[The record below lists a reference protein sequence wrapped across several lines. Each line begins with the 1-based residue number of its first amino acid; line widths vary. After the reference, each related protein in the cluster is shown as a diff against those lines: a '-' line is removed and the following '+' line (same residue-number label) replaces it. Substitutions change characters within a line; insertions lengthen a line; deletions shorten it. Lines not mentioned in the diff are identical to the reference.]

1 MALVAEVL
9 AVGLRGGGV
18 VSSATTATASA
29 RLVSAAIPP
38 RFRRQD
44 VRKPTVSGAEFST
57 FLVFSSRGPW
67 TAFRATGDTA
77 RVGVALAEDCS
88 EVSADTAQVQRAHAA
103 LWD

>member
-1 MALVAEVL
+1 MVAEVL
-9 AVGLRGGGV
+9 AVGLRWGGV
-18 VSSATTATASA
+18 VSSAATATASA
-29 RLVSAAIPP
+29 RLFPP
-38 RFRRQD
+38 RFRRED

-67 TAFRATGDTA
+67 TVFRASGDTA